1 MSSSEQLLAKSG
13 RAGTLPAPASP
24 LRGRTADDTSAGQTA
39 LSARARHRLTSVAMV
54 GPALATIVLFVLVP
68 IVVAGYL
75 SLTDWDGFSTP
86 TFVGLHNYSR
96 MLDDPGVQNA
106 ASNTAIIAGIGTV
119 LCNGLGLGLAML
131 LNGTGRGKALLRGL
145 LFYPYIIGAVI
156 IGFLWSAI
164 LGPSGAVN
172 SVLTGLGLQPL
183 PFLSDP
189 HWALGSLVFVVVWSI
204 FGVNV
209 VLYLAGL
216 QAIPDSLLEAARVDG
231 ATAWQTFR
239 KVYLPMLAPSITVNT
254 VLVLVQL
261 LRVYDQVLALTDG
274 GPAGTTETVAFRILS
289 TSFRR
294 YDLGYGS
301 AQSIALMFV
310 IGLLAVAIT
319 MLRSRSEKAVQL

>member
-1 MSSSEQLLAKSG
+1 MSNSELLLARSG
-13 RAGTLPAPASP
+13 RAGQPPAPAPFPARRDGSP
-24 LRGRTADDTSAGQTA
+24 TPSRRLAATRRA
-39 LSARARHRLTSVAMV
+39 LTNAAMV
-54 GPALATIVLFVLVP
+54 GPALAAIVLFVLVP
-68 IVVAGYL
+68 IGVAGYL

-86 TFVGLHNYSR
+86 DFVGLHNYTK
-96 MLDDPGVQNA
+96 MLGDAEVRSA
-106 ASNTAIIAGIGTV
+106 ALNTVIIAGIGTA

-131 LNGTGRGKALLRGL
+131 LNGAGRGKALVRGL

-172 SVLTGLGLQPL
+172 SALTSLGHQPL

-204 FGVNV
+204 LGVNV

-216 QAIPDSLLEAARVDG
+216 QTIPESLLEAARVDG
-231 ATAWQTFR
+231 ATPWQTFR
-239 KVYLPMLAPSITVNT
+239 TVYLPLLAPSITVNI

-261 LRVYDQVLALTDG
+261 LRVYDQVLALTNG
-274 GPAGTTETVAFRILS
+274 GPAGTTETVAFQILS
-289 TSFRR
+289 SSFRR

-301 AQSIALMFV
+301 AESIALMIV
-310 IGLLAVAIT
+310 VGVLATAIT
-319 MLRSRSEKAVQL
+319 LLRSRSEKAVQS